1 MAKNSGYALFIV
13 SCEDAD
19 ALFAVHAD
27 CKQEANRLVTEMIK
41 EYATDLEFASEDG
54 EEIPVP
60 ESVKRVLDLRNKMK
74 RKVRIGAMLKS
85 EPQLLVDNGM
95 IYSLTDD

>member
-1 MAKNSGYALFIV
+1 MAKNSGHALFIV

-19 ALFAVHAD
+19 ALFAVYAES
-27 CKQEANRLVTEMIK
+27 KLEANRLVTEMIK
-41 EYATDLEFASEDG
+41 EFAADLEFASEDG

-60 ESVKRVLDLRNKMK
+60 ESVKRVLDLRSKMK

-85 EPQLLVDNGM
+85 EPQLLVDDGM